1 MSTLDHDFIQQL
13 AALGTPYPRLKWYIG
28 AIVALS
34 ALNYPEEIGPL
45 YTCLLDKYIAPDD
58 HYEQTRKIK
67 EALVKA
73 CGLHGAAKTG
83 NAMRALYAVTPAH
96 LIDKTCYRENDVDDT
111 AAYARGDEFL
121 KSLYP
126 DVPDLNTE
134 DDFVRKTS
142 PDYFHVVS
150 RLFYPRIFSFNQILD
165 KLESSQA
172 IVSSLIGIDCTGQA
186 RNHMRGMMWNG
197 ATRDEVTMVR
207 DVVVRIA
214 ERLGVQFKAG
224 PIAVPEIPIFQ

>member
-1 MSTLDHDFIQQL
+1 MTLF
-13 AALGTPYPRLKWYIG
+13 
-28 AIVALS
+28 
-34 ALNYPEEIGPL
+34 
-45 YTCLLDKYIAPDD
+45 
-58 HYEQTRKIK
+58 
-67 EALVKA
+67 
-73 CGLHGAAKTG
+73 AKHRRITF
-83 NAMRALYAVTPAH
+83 T
-96 LIDKTCYRENDVDDT
+96 
-111 AAYARGDEFL
+111 
-121 KSLYP
+121 LYP
-126 DVPDLNTE
+126 
-134 DDFVRKTS
+134 VRS
-142 PDYFHVVS
+142 LSQVS
-150 RLFYPRIFSFNQILD
+150 KKGVKCFNSVGLFYPRIFSFNQILD